1 MSEQAA
7 GDRNRPEDA
16 VIVEEKLTNIMG
28 DAITKKYTKGKFL
41 GKGGFAKCYEFTNME
56 NNKVMA
62 AKIIPKSTL
71 KKSRHRQKLLS
82 EIKIHRGLTHPN
94 IVKFEHVFEDNENVY
109 ILLEMCTNQTLN
121 DLCKRR
127 KRLTEFEAQY
137 YIYQIVG
144 ALKYLQKNRVI
155 HRDLKLGNLFLNDK
169 LEIKLGDFGLA
180 AKLDFDNEK
189 RHTVCGTPNYLAPE
203 VLSNKTGH
211 GYEVDVWSLGVVLYA
226 LVVGKPPF
234 ETPEVKMTYEKIKK
248 VMYTFPENIPLTENV
263 KNLITKIFIAD
274 PSKRPTLDQILEH
287 PFLNNGVGIPKTMH
301 ISTLAMAPN
310 KKMIDEMLAK
320 DHAVGA
326 PVKQPTQFIDSNLNS
341 KTDLAR
347 SGTSGVNP
355 IRPSTGPV
363 ITATGDDG
371 QGNEIYVK
379 KWVDYSS
386 KYGLGYLLSNG
397 NVGVFFNDCTK
408 IIYDCKRDVFEY
420 LERKN
425 NDRQDIMTTW
435 TVKEYPKDLHK
446 KVTLLLH
453 FRSYLENIKA
463 AATAPTDNA
472 QEVPQSLRQPPM
484 IYLKKWMKTRHASL
498 LRLSNKIVQVAFL
511 DNTEIILSSESRLV
525 TFVNKKGERTKC
537 PITSAL
543 DSENQDLTKRLKYTK
558 EILTLMLNNNRTSGT
573 GGNVNQISNNLN
585 L

>member
-1 MSEQAA
+1 MTDNGM
-7 GDRNRPEDA
+7 GDNKKADD
-16 VIVEEKLTNIMG
+16 VQIVEEKIANIMG
-28 DAITKKYTKGKFL
+28 EPLIKKYTKGKFL

-56 NNKVMA
+56 NGKVMA
-62 AKIIPKSTL
+62 AKIIPKVTL

-137 YIYQIVG
+137 YLFQIVG
-144 ALKYLQKNRVI
+144 SLKYLQKNRVI

-203 VLSNKTGH
+203 VLSNKAGH

-248 VMYTFPENIPLTENV
+248 VIYAFPEQIPLTENV
-263 KNLITKIFIAD
+263 KNLITKIFNVD

-287 PFLNNGVGIPKTMH
+287 PFLNNGVNIPKVMH

-310 KKMIDEMLAK
+310 KKMIEEMLQK
-320 DHAVGA
+320 DNQ
-326 PVKQPTQFIDSNLNS
+326 PKQSQIISS
-341 KTDLAR
+341 
-347 SGTSGVNP
+347 
-355 IRPSTGPV
+355 
-363 ITATGDDG
+363 TATSKVDFGKSNTEINKQKGTYGSQIGISPNDENG
-371 QGNEIYVK
+371 NNEIYVK

-408 IIYDCKRDVFEY
+408 IIYDTKRDIFEY

-425 NDRQDIMTTW
+425 NDKTDVLTSW
-435 TVKEYPKDLHK
+435 TVKMYPKELHK

-453 FRSYLENIKA
+453 FRSYLEGIRA
-463 AATAPTDNA
+463 ITTSPTDNA
-472 QEVPQSLRQPPM
+472 DEVPPSQRQSPM

-511 DNTEIILSSESRLV
+511 DNTEIILSSESKLV
-525 TFVNKKGERTKC
+525 TFVNKKGERVKC
-537 PITSAL
+537 PIATAL
-543 DSENQDLTKRLKYTK
+543 DSENTDLTKRLKYTK
-558 EILTLMLNNNRTSGT
+558 EILTLMLNNNRN
-573 GGNVNQISNNLN
+573 GNTNPNIVNSNLN

>member
-1 MSEQAA
+1 MADQNA
-7 GDRNRPEDA
+7 DRNRLDDV
-16 VIVEEKLTNIMG
+16 VIVEEKLVNIMG
-28 DAITKKYTKGKFL
+28 DPLIKKYTKGKFL
-41 GKGGFAKCYEFTNME
+41 GKGGFAKCYEFTSME
-56 NNKVMA
+56 TNKVLA
-62 AKIIPKSTL
+62 AKIIPKVTL

-82 EIKIHRGLTHPN
+82 EIKIHRGLNHPT
-94 IVKFEHVFEDNENVY
+94 IVKFEHVFEDNDNVY

-137 YIYQIVG
+137 YVYQIVS

-189 RHTVCGTPNYLAPE
+189 RHTICGTPNYLAPE
-203 VLSNKTGH
+203 VLSSKSGH

-248 VMYTFPENIPLTENV
+248 VVYSFPEQIPLSENV
-263 KNLITKIFIAD
+263 KNLITKIFVAD
-274 PSKRPTLDQILEH
+274 PSKRPTLDQIMEH

-310 KKMIDEMLAK
+310 KKTIDEMLAK
-320 DHAVGA
+320 ESVVAPKAPTPASLNVNSQFDLGKSAPSNIKSKGPTGSMIGGSIVG
-326 PVKQPTQFIDSNLNS
+326 
-341 KTDLAR
+341 
-347 SGTSGVNP
+347 
-355 IRPSTGPV
+355 
-363 ITATGDDG
+363 GDDG

-408 IIYDCKRDVFEY
+408 VIYDSRRDVFEY
-420 LERKN
+420 LERRN
-425 NDRQDIMTTW
+425 NDRQDVLTSW
-435 TVKEYPKDLHK
+435 TLKVYPKELHK

-453 FRSYLENIKA
+453 FRSYLEGIKA
-463 AATAPTDNA
+463 ITTAPTENA
-472 QEVPQSLRQPPM
+472 EEVPVSQRQAPM
-484 IYLKKWMKTRHASL
+484 VYLKKWMKTKHASL

-511 DNTEIILSSESRLV
+511 DNTEIILSSESKLV
-525 TFVNKKGERTKC
+525 TFVNKKGERIKC
-537 PITSAL
+537 PIVNAL
-543 DSENQDLTKRLKYTK
+543 DSENTDLTKRLKYTK
-558 EILTLMLNNNRTSGT
+558 EILTLMLNNNRN
-573 GGNVNQISNNLN
+573 GNGVANNAPNLN

>member
-1 MSEQAA
+1 
-7 GDRNRPEDA
+7 
-16 VIVEEKLTNIMG
+16 
-28 DAITKKYTKGKFL
+28 
-41 GKGGFAKCYEFTNME
+41 ME
-56 NNKVMA
+56 TGKVMA
-62 AKIIPKSTL
+62 AKIIPKATL

-82 EIKIHRGLTHPN
+82 EIKIHRGLVHPN

-203 VLSNKTGH
+203 VLSNKSGH

-226 LVVGKPPF
+226 LVIGRPPF

-248 VMYTFPENIPLTENV
+248 VIYQFPEAVPLSDNV
-263 KNLITKIFIAD
+263 KNLISKIFNVE

-287 PFLNNGVGIPKTMH
+287 PFLNNGIRVAKIMH

-310 KKMIDEMLAK
+310 NKMIEDMLAK
-320 DHAVGA
+320 ESLQKSGPTMMASSVGSNIIISSSIIAQSRVTKGFTA
-326 PVKQPTQFIDSNLNS
+326 PQT
-341 KTDLAR
+341 
-347 SGTSGVNP
+347 TSGVSDENQ
-355 IRPSTGPV
+355 S
-363 ITATGDDG
+363 
-371 QGNEIYVK
+371 EIFVK

-408 IIYDCKRDVFEY
+408 IIYDIKRDIFEY
-420 LERKN
+420 LERRN
-425 NDRQDIMTTW
+425 LDRVDVLTSYTLS
-435 TVKEYPKDLHK
+435 TYPKELQK

-453 FRSYLENIKA
+453 FRSYLEGVKA
-463 AATAPTDNA
+463 ITTNPLADPV
-472 QEVPQSLRQPPM
+472 EVPASQRIAPM
-484 IYLKKWMKTRHASL
+484 IYLKKWMKTKHASL

-511 DNTEIILSSESRLV
+511 DNTEIILSSESKLV

-537 PITSAL
+537 PISSAL
-543 DSENQDLTKRLKYTK
+543 ESENTDLTKRLKYTK
-558 EILTLMLNNNRTSGT
+558 EILTLMLNNNRN
-573 GGNVNQISNNLN
+573 GNTTAKLLNSNLN

>member
-1 MSEQAA
+1 MADIGSS
-7 GDRNRPEDA
+7 DNRRTDD
-16 VIVEEKLTNIMG
+16 VIIVEEKISNIMG
-28 DAITKKYTKGKFL
+28 EPLIKKYTKGKFL

-82 EIKIHRGLTHPN
+82 EIKIHRGLSYVN
-94 IVKFEHVFEDNENVY
+94 VVKFEHVFEDNENVY

-137 YIYQIVG
+137 YLYQIVG
-144 ALKYLQKNRVI
+144 SLKYLQKNRVI
-155 HRDLKLGNLFLNDK
+155 HRDLKLGNLFLSDK

-203 VLSNKTGH
+203 VLSNKAGH
-211 GYEVDVWSLGVVLYA
+211 GYEVDIWSLGVVLYA
-226 LVVGKPPF
+226 MVVGKPPF

-248 VMYTFPENIPLTENV
+248 VIYQFPEQVPLSDNV
-263 KNLITKIFIAD
+263 KNLITKIFVAD

-287 PFLNNGVGIPKTMH
+287 PFLNNGVNVPKVMH
-301 ISTLAMAPN
+301 ISTLAMAPD
-310 KKMIDEMLAK
+310 KKMIENMLAK
-320 DHAVGA
+320 DVAQKPAQQMFNSTAFSNGEFGKSGA
-326 PVKQPTQFIDSNLNS
+326 IISKQNKDPFGSRTGNPGEESV
-341 KTDLAR
+341 
-347 SGTSGVNP
+347 TS
-355 IRPSTGPV
+355 
-363 ITATGDDG
+363 
-371 QGNEIYVK
+371 EIYVK

-408 IIYDCKRDVFEY
+408 IIYDTKRDVFEY
-420 LERKN
+420 LERRN
-425 NDRQDIMTTW
+425 NEKMDILQSW
-435 TVKEYPKDLHK
+435 TIKMYPKELHK

-453 FRSYLENIKA
+453 FRSYLEGIRA
-463 AATAPTDNA
+463 ITTQATDNA
-472 QEVPQSLRQPPM
+472 EEYPQSLRQAPM

-511 DNTEIILSSESRLV
+511 DNTEIILSSESKLV
-525 TFVNKKGERTKC
+525 TFVNKKGERVKC
-537 PITSAL
+537 PIASAL
-543 DSENQDLTKRLKYTK
+543 DSDNTDLTKRLKYTK
-558 EILTLMLNNNRTSGT
+558 EILTLMLNNNKNGNGGT
-573 GGNVNQISNNLN
+573 NIVNSNLN

>member
-1 MSEQAA
+1 MTDTGNA
-7 GDRNRPEDA
+7 DNRRTDD
-16 VIVEEKLTNIMG
+16 VIIVEEKISNIMG
-28 DAITKKYTKGKFL
+28 EPLIKKYTKGKFL

-82 EIKIHRGLTHPN
+82 EIKIHRGLSYVH

-137 YIYQIVG
+137 YLYQIVG
-144 ALKYLQKNRVI
+144 SLKYLQKNRVI
-155 HRDLKLGNLFLNDK
+155 HRDLKLGNLFLSDK

-203 VLSNKTGH
+203 VLSNKAGH

-226 LVVGKPPF
+226 MVVGKPPF
-234 ETPEVKMTYEKIKK
+234 ETQDVKMTYEKIKK
-248 VMYTFPENIPLTENV
+248 VIYQFPEQIPLSDNV
-263 KNLITKIFIAD
+263 KNLITKIFNVD

-287 PFLNNGVGIPKTMH
+287 PFLNNGVNVPKVMH
-301 ISTLAMAPN
+301 ISTLAMAPT
-310 KKMIDEMLAK
+310 KKAIEDMLAK
-320 DHAVGA
+320 DVNQKLAQQPFNSTTMSNADFGKSGAIISKQNKDPFGSRIGNVG
-326 PVKQPTQFIDSNLNS
+326 DES
-341 KTDLAR
+341 
-347 SGTSGVNP
+347 VN
-355 IRPSTGPV
+355 
-363 ITATGDDG
+363 
-371 QGNEIYVK
+371 NEIYVK

-408 IIYDCKRDVFEY
+408 IIYDTKRDVFEY
-420 LERKN
+420 LERRN
-425 NDRQDIMTTW
+425 NEKTDILQSW
-435 TVKEYPKDLHK
+435 TIKTYPKDLHK

-453 FRSYLENIKA
+453 FRSYLEGIRA
-463 AATAPTDNA
+463 ITTQATDNA
-472 QEVPQSLRQPPM
+472 EEYPQSLRLPPM

-511 DNTEIILSSESRLV
+511 DNTEIILSSESKLV
-525 TFVNKKGERTKC
+525 TFVNKKGERVKC
-537 PITSAL
+537 PIASAL
-543 DSENQDLTKRLKYTK
+543 DSDNTDLTKRLKYTK
-558 EILTLMLNNNRTSGT
+558 EILTLMLNNNKNGNGGT
-573 GGNVNQISNNLN
+573 NIVNSNLN

>member
-1 MSEQAA
+1 MAEANNSEN
-7 GDRNRPEDA
+7 GKKLDD
-16 VIVEEKLTNIMG
+16 VIYVEEKIANIMG
-28 DAITKKYTKGKFL
+28 DPLIKKYTKGKFL
-41 GKGGFAKCYEFTNME
+41 GKGGFAKCYEFTNLE
-56 NNKVMA
+56 TNKVMA
-62 AKIIPKSTL
+62 AKIIPKATL

-82 EIKIHRGLTHPN
+82 EIKIHRGLNHPN

-137 YIYQIVG
+137 YMYQIVG
-144 ALKYLQKNRVI
+144 SLKYLQKNRVI

-203 VLSNKTGH
+203 VLSNKAGH

-226 LVVGKPPF
+226 MVVGKPPF

-248 VMYTFPENIPLTENV
+248 VIYQFPEQIPLSENV
-263 KNLITKIFIAD
+263 KNLITKIFNVE

-287 PFLNNGVGIPKTMH
+287 PFLNNGIGVPKVMH

-310 KKMIDEMLAK
+310 KKMIEDMLAK
-320 DHAVGA
+320 EPQPKV
-326 PVKQPTQFIDSNLNS
+326 PTQLGVSNTASNVDFGKS
-341 KTDLAR
+341 VTSMQKNYKGPYG
-347 SGTSGVNP
+347 SQVGTNP
-355 IRPSTGPV
+355 SEENPN
-363 ITATGDDG
+363 
-371 QGNEIYVK
+371 NEIYVK

-408 IIYDCKRDVFEY
+408 IIYDTRRDVFEY
-420 LERKN
+420 FERRN
-425 NDRQDIMTTW
+425 NDRVDVLTSW
-435 TVKEYPKDLHK
+435 TLKIYPKDLHK

-453 FRSYLENIKA
+453 FRSYLEGIKA
-463 AATAPTDNA
+463 ITTTPTENA
-472 QEVPQSLRQPPM
+472 EEFPQNQRIPPM
-484 IYLKKWMKTRHASL
+484 VYLKKWMKTKHASL

-511 DNTEIILSSESRLV
+511 DNTEIILSSESKLV
-525 TFVNKKGERTKC
+525 TFVNKKGERVKC
-537 PITSAL
+537 PIASAL
-543 DSENQDLTKRLKYTK
+543 DSENTDLTKRLKYTK
-558 EILTLMLNNNRTSGT
+558 EILTLMLNNKTNGT
-573 GGNVNQISNNLN
+573 GNTNIMNSNLQ

>member
-1 MSEQAA
+1 MTDQTAT
-7 GDRNRPEDA
+7 DKNKLDDV
-16 VIVEEKLTNIMG
+16 VIVEEKMVNIMG
-28 DAITKKYTKGKFL
+28 DPLIKKFTKGKFL
-41 GKGGFAKCYEFTNME
+41 GKGGFAKCYEFTSMD

-62 AKIIPKSTL
+62 AKIIPKATL

-82 EIKIHRGLTHPN
+82 EIKIHRGLTHSSV
-94 IVKFEHVFEDNENVY
+94 VKFEHVFEDNENVY

-137 YIYQIVG
+137 YIYQIVS

-189 RHTVCGTPNYLAPE
+189 RHTICGTPNYLAPE
-203 VLSNKTGH
+203 VLSSKSGH
-211 GYEVDVWSLGVVLYA
+211 GYEVDIWSLGVVLYA

-248 VMYTFPENIPLTENV
+248 VIYAFPEQISLSVNV
-263 KNLITKIFIAD
+263 KNLITKIFVAD
-274 PSKRPTLDQILEH
+274 PSKRPTLDQIMEH
-287 PFLNNGVGIPKTMH
+287 PFLNNGVGVPKTMH

-310 KKMIDEMLAK
+310 KKMIDEMLSREPVVPLKGTQISASNVNSNFDLGKSGQSGIKAK
-320 DHAVGA
+320 NQTGSIVG
-326 PVKQPTQFIDSNLNS
+326 
-341 KTDLAR
+341 
-347 SGTSGVNP
+347 GTTVGN
-355 IRPSTGPV
+355 
-363 ITATGDDG
+363 DDG

-408 IIYDCKRDVFEY
+408 IIYDARRDVFEY
-420 LERKN
+420 LERRN
-425 NDRQDIMTTW
+425 NDRQDILTSW
-435 TVKEYPKDLHK
+435 TLKIYPKELHK

-453 FRSYLENIKA
+453 FRSYLEGIKA
-463 AATAPTDNA
+463 ITTAPTDNA
-472 QEVPQSLRQPPM
+472 EEVAASQRQTPM
-484 IYLKKWMKTRHASL
+484 VYLKKWMKTKHASL

-511 DNTEIILSSESRLV
+511 DNTEIILSSESKLV
-525 TFVNKKGERTKC
+525 TFVNKKGERIKC
-537 PITSAL
+537 PIASAL
-543 DSENQDLTKRLKYTK
+543 DSENTDLTKRLKYTK
-558 EILTLMLNNNRTSGT
+558 EILTLMLNNNRNGT
-573 GGNVNQISNNLN
+573 GNVNIMNPNLN

>member
-1 MSEQAA
+1 MTDSAI
-7 GDRNRPEDA
+7 DKNKMDDV
-16 VIVEEKLTNIMG
+16 VIVEEKLVNIMG
-28 DAITKKYTKGKFL
+28 DPLIKKYTKGKFL
-41 GKGGFAKCYEFTNME
+41 GKGGFAKVYEFTSME

-62 AKIIPKSTL
+62 AKIIPKATL

-82 EIKIHRGLTHPN
+82 EIKIHRGLVHST

-137 YIYQIVG
+137 YIYQIVN

-189 RHTVCGTPNYLAPE
+189 RHTICGTPNYLAPE
-203 VLSNKTGH
+203 VLSSKSGH

-248 VMYTFPENIPLTENV
+248 VIYSFPEQIPLSENV
-263 KNLITKIFIAD
+263 KNLITKIFVAD

-287 PFLNNGVGIPKTMH
+287 PFLNNGVGVPKTMH

-310 KKMIDEMLAK
+310 KKTIDDMLAK
-320 DHAVGA
+320 ETAVPAKNNPLSASNINSQFELGKSG
-326 PVKQPTQFIDSNLNS
+326 PSNVKSKVPTGSIL
-341 KTDLAR
+341 
-347 SGTSGVNP
+347 GT
-355 IRPSTGPV
+355 TG
-363 ITATGDDG
+363 GDDG

-397 NVGVFFNDCTK
+397 NIGVFFNDCTK
-408 IIYDCKRDVFEY
+408 VIYDSKRDVFEY
-420 LERKN
+420 LERRN
-425 NDRQDIMTTW
+425 NDRQDILTSW
-435 TVKEYPKDLHK
+435 TLKIYPKELHK

-453 FRSYLENIKA
+453 FRSYLEGIKA
-463 AATAPTDNA
+463 INTAPSDNA
-472 QEVPQSLRQPPM
+472 EEVPVSQRQAPM
-484 IYLKKWMKTRHASL
+484 VYLKKWMKTKHASL

-511 DNTEIILSSESRLV
+511 DNTEIILSSESKLV
-525 TFVNKKGERTKC
+525 TFVNKKGERIKC
-537 PITSAL
+537 PIVNAL
-543 DSENQDLTKRLKYTK
+543 DSENTDLTKRLKYTK
-558 EILTLMLNNNRTSGT
+558 EILTLMLNNNRNGSANNNMGP
-573 GGNVNQISNNLN
+573 NLN

>member
-1 MSEQAA
+1 MTDAA
-7 GDRNRPEDA
+7 AADKNKLDD
-16 VIVEEKLTNIMG
+16 VVVVEEKLVNIMG
-28 DAITKKYTKGKFL
+28 DPIIKKYTKGKFL
-41 GKGGFAKCYEFTNME
+41 GKGGFAKCYEFTSME

-62 AKIIPKSTL
+62 AKIIPKATL

-82 EIKIHRGLTHPN
+82 EIKIHRGLNHPN

-137 YIYQIVG
+137 YIFQIVG
-144 ALKYLQKNRVI
+144 SLKYLQKNRVI

-189 RHTVCGTPNYLAPE
+189 RHTICGTPNYLAPE
-203 VLSNKTGH
+203 VLSSKSGH

-248 VMYTFPENIPLTENV
+248 VIYSFPEQISLSENV
-263 KNLITKIFIAD
+263 KNLITKIFVAD

-310 KKMIDEMLAK
+310 KKMIDEMLSRETM
-320 DHAVGA
+320 A
-326 PVKQPTQFIDSNLNS
+326 PIKPT
-341 KTDLAR
+341 A
-347 SGTSGVNP
+347 
-355 IRPSTGPV
+355 
-363 ITATGDDG
+363 ITASNANSNFDLGKSGASGIKPKNQTGSMVGGNVTGGDDG

-408 IIYDCKRDVFEY
+408 IIYDAKRDVFEY
-420 LERKN
+420 LERRN
-425 NDRQDIMTTW
+425 NDRQDVLTSYTLK
-435 TVKEYPKDLHK
+435 VYPKELHK

-453 FRSYLENIKA
+453 FRSYLEGIKA
-463 AATAPTDNA
+463 ITTAPSDNA
-472 QEVPQSLRQPPM
+472 EEVPVSQRQPPM
-484 IYLKKWMKTRHASL
+484 VYLKKWMKTKHASL

-511 DNTEIILSSESRLV
+511 DNTEIILSSESKLV
-525 TFVNKKGERTKC
+525 TFVNKKGERIKC
-537 PITSAL
+537 PIASAL
-543 DSENQDLTKRLKYTK
+543 DSDNSDLTKRLKYTK
-558 EILTLMLNNNRTSGT
+558 EILTLMLNNSRSGT
-573 GGNVNQISNNLN
+573 GNANIMNSNLN

>member
-1 MSEQAA
+1 MTDSQL
-7 GDRNRPEDA
+7 PENSKKLEDLI
-16 VIVEEKLTNIMG
+16 IVEEKIANIMG
-28 DAITKKYTKGKFL
+28 DPIIKKYTKGKFL

-82 EIKIHRGLTHPN
+82 EIKIHRGLNHPN

-109 ILLEMCTNQTLN
+109 ILLEMCTSQTLN

-144 ALKYLQKNRVI
+144 SLKYLQKNRVI
-155 HRDLKLGNLFLNDK
+155 HRDLKLGNLFLSDK

-203 VLSNKTGH
+203 VLTNKAGH

-248 VMYTFPENIPLTENV
+248 VIYQFPEQVPLSDNV
-263 KNLITKIFIAD
+263 KNLITKIFNVD
-274 PSKRPTLDQILEH
+274 PAKRPTLDQILEH
-287 PFLNNGVGIPKTMH
+287 PFLNNGVGIPKLMH

-310 KKMIDEMLAK
+310 KKMIEDMLAK
-320 DHAVGA
+320 DPQAKSSPPMTA
-326 PVKQPTQFIDSNLNS
+326 SNTFS
-341 KTDLAR
+341 TFDIGK
-347 SGTSGVNP
+347 SGTVASKNTKGP
-355 IRPSTGPV
+355 YGSQITGNGSED
-363 ITATGDDG
+363 T
-371 QGNEIYVK
+371 QYNEIYVK

-408 IIYDCKRDVFEY
+408 IIYDTRRDIFEY
-420 LERKN
+420 LERRN
-425 NDRQDIMTTW
+425 NDRTDFLTSW
-435 TVKEYPKDLHK
+435 TLKVYPKDLHK

-453 FRSYLENIKA
+453 FRSYLEGIKA
-463 AATAPTDNA
+463 ITTVPTDNA
-472 QEVPQSLRQPPM
+472 EEVHQTQRTAPM
-484 IYLKKWMKTRHASL
+484 TYLKKWMKTKHASL

-511 DNTEIILSSESRLV
+511 DNTEIILSSESKLV
-525 TFVNKKGERTKC
+525 TFVNKKGERVKC
-537 PITSAL
+537 PIASAL
-543 DSENQDLTKRLKYTK
+543 DSENTDLTKRLKYTK
-558 EILTLMLNNNRTSGT
+558 EILTLMLTNNRNGT
-573 GGNVNQISNNLN
+573 PNTNIISSNPNL
-585 L
+585 

>member
-1 MSEQAA
+1 MSEQGT
-7 GDRNRPEDA
+7 GDRNRPDDA

-28 DAITKKYTKGKFL
+28 DAIVKKYTKGKFL

-94 IVKFEHVFEDNENVY
+94 VVKFEHVFEDNENVY

-180 AKLDFDNEK
+180 AKLDFDSEK

-203 VLSNKTGH
+203 VLSNKSGH

-234 ETPEVKMTYEKIKK
+234 ETPEVKMTYDKIKK
-248 VMYTFPENIPLTENV
+248 VMYTFPEQIPLTENV
-263 KNLITKIFIAD
+263 KNLITKIFVAD

-320 DHAVGA
+320 DPVVGPA
-326 PVKQPTQFIDSNLNS
+326 PKATPQLVDSNMNS
-341 KTDLAR
+341 NFDLAR

-355 IRPSTGPV
+355 PRPNTGQV
-363 ITATGDDG
+363 ITSSTDDG

-408 IIYDCKRDVFEY
+408 IIYDSRRDVFEY
-420 LERKN
+420 LERRN
-425 NDRQDIMTTW
+425 NDRQDVLTTW

-463 AATAPTDNA
+463 VATAPTENA
-472 QEVPQSLRQPPM
+472 QEVAPSQRQAPM

-525 TFVNKKGERTKC
+525 TFVNKKGVRTKC
-537 PITSAL
+537 PITNAL
-543 DSENQDLTKRLKYTK
+543 DSDNPDLTKRLKYTK
-558 EILTLMLNNNRTSGT
+558 EILTLMLNNNRNP
-573 GGNVNQISNNLN
+573 GGNVNAINTNLN

>member
-1 MSEQAA
+1 MSNNENSQA
-7 GDRNRPEDA
+7 PDA
-16 VIVEEKLTNIMG
+16 VIIEEKIANIMG
-28 DAITKKYTKGKFL
+28 DPLIKKYAKGKFL
-41 GKGGFAKCYEFTNME
+41 GKGGFAKCYEFTSLE
-56 NNKVMA
+56 NSKIMA
-62 AKIIPKSTL
+62 AKIIPKGTL

-82 EIKIHRGLTHPN
+82 EIKIHRGLSHAH

-137 YIYQIVG
+137 YLFQIVS
-144 ALKYLQKNRVI
+144 ALKHLQKNRII

-203 VLSNKTGH
+203 VLSNKAGH

-226 LVVGKPPF
+226 MVVGKPPF

-248 VMYTFPENIPLTENV
+248 VIYSFPEQVSLSENV
-263 KNLITKIFIAD
+263 KHLITQIFNAD

-287 PFLNNGVGIPKTMH
+287 PFLNNGVNIPKFMH

-310 KKMIDEMLAK
+310 KKMIEDMLSKETQNKVSPNLLAS
-320 DHAVGA
+320 GA
-326 PVKQPTQFIDSNLNS
+326 SNFDINS
-341 KTDLAR
+341 GLKFSKNTK
-347 SGTSGVNP
+347 
-355 IRPSTGPV
+355 GPYGSQ
-363 ITATGDDG
+363 ISPNDDAS
-371 QGNEIYVK
+371 NSEIYVK

-408 IIYDCKRDVFEY
+408 VIYDPRRDVFEY
-420 LERKN
+420 LERKTS
-425 NDRQDIMTTW
+425 DRMDLMTTW
-435 TVKEYPKDLHK
+435 TLRSYPKELHK

-453 FRSYLENIKA
+453 FRSYLEGVKA
-463 AATAPTDNA
+463 ATTNPTDNA
-472 QEVPQSLRQPPM
+472 EEVPPSQRISPM
-484 IYLKKWMKTRHASL
+484 IYLKKWMKTKHASL

-511 DNTEIILSSESRLV
+511 DNTEIILSSESKLV
-525 TFVNKKGERTKC
+525 TFVNKKGERERR
-537 PITSAL
+537 PIASAL
-543 DSENQDLTKRLKYTK
+543 DSENPDLTKRLKYTK
-558 EILTLMLNNNRTSGT
+558 EILTLMLTNNRN
-573 GGNVNQISNNLN
+573 GNQANHNMMSSNINLN
-585 L
+585 

>member
-1 MSEQAA
+1 MTDSQLADNA
-7 GDRNRPEDA
+7 KKLDDLI
-16 VIVEEKLTNIMG
+16 IVEEKIANIMG
-28 DAITKKYTKGKFL
+28 DPLIKKYTKGKFL

-62 AKIIPKSTL
+62 AKIIPKATL

-82 EIKIHRGLTHPN
+82 EIKIHRGLSHPN

-137 YIYQIVG
+137 YMYQIVNS
-144 ALKYLQKNRVI
+144 LKYLQKNRVI
-155 HRDLKLGNLFLNDK
+155 HRDLKLGNLFLSDK

-203 VLSNKTGH
+203 VLSNKAGH

-234 ETPEVKMTYEKIKK
+234 ETPEVKMTYERIKK
-248 VMYTFPENIPLTENV
+248 VIYQFPEQVPLSDNV
-263 KNLITKIFIAD
+263 KNLITKIFNVD

-287 PFLNNGVGIPKTMH
+287 PFLNNGVGVPKLMH

-310 KKMIDEMLAK
+310 KKMIDDMLAK
-320 DHAVGA
+320 EPLPKMASQLMG
-326 PVKQPTQFIDSNLNS
+326 SNINSNYDMGKSNSNILKNNKGPYGSQLNPN
-341 KTDLAR
+341 
-347 SGTSGVNP
+347 GTEEMQN
-355 IRPSTGPV
+355 
-363 ITATGDDG
+363 
-371 QGNEIYVK
+371 NEIYVK

-408 IIYDCKRDVFEY
+408 IIYDTRRDIFEY

-425 NDRQDIMTTW
+425 NDRLDLLTSW
-435 TVKEYPKDLHK
+435 TLKVYPKELHK

-453 FRSYLENIKA
+453 FRSYLEGIKA
-463 AATAPTDNA
+463 INTSPTDNA
-472 QEVPQSLRQPPM
+472 EEVPQTLRTSPM
-484 IYLKKWMKTRHASL
+484 IYLKKWMKTKHASL

-511 DNTEIILSSESRLV
+511 DNTEIILSSESKLV
-525 TFVNKKGERTKC
+525 TYVSKKGERVKC
-537 PITSAL
+537 PIASAL
-543 DSENQDLTKRLKYTK
+543 DSENTDLTKRLKYTK
-558 EILTLMLNNNRTSGT
+558 EILTLMLNNNRN
-573 GGNVNQISNNLN
+573 GNGNANMMNTNLN

>member
-1 MSEQAA
+1 MTDNQNPDNKRAE
-7 GDRNRPEDA
+7 EV
-16 VIVEEKLTNIMG
+16 VIVEEKISNIMG
-28 DAITKKYTKGKFL
+28 EPLIKKYTKGKFL

-62 AKIIPKSTL
+62 AKIIPKATL

-82 EIKIHRGLTHPN
+82 EIKIHRGLTYVN

-127 KRLTEFEAQY
+127 KRLTEFEATY

-144 ALKYLQKNRVI
+144 ALKYLQRNRVI
-155 HRDLKLGNLFLNDK
+155 HRDLKLGNLFLSDK

-203 VLSNKTGH
+203 VLSSKAGH

-226 LVVGKPPF
+226 MVIGKPPF

-248 VMYTFPENIPLTENV
+248 VIYSFPEQISLSENV
-263 KNLITKIFIAD
+263 KNLITKIFNAD

-287 PFLNNGVGIPKTMH
+287 PFLNNGIGVPKIMH

-310 KKMIDEMLAK
+310 KKMIDDMLAK
-320 DHAVGA
+320 DSVQK
-326 PVKQPTQFIDSNLNS
+326 PPQQLLTSTTNSNIDFSKQGTNISKNTKGPMGSQMGISSTEENLN
-341 KTDLAR
+341 
-347 SGTSGVNP
+347 
-355 IRPSTGPV
+355 
-363 ITATGDDG
+363 
-371 QGNEIYVK
+371 NEIYVK

-408 IIYDCKRDVFEY
+408 IIYDTKRDVFEY

-425 NDRQDIMTTW
+425 NEKVDLMQTW
-435 TVKEYPKDLHK
+435 TIKIYPKDLHK

-453 FRSYLENIKA
+453 FRSYLEGVRAINTQA
-463 AATAPTDNA
+463 TDNA
-472 QEVPQSLRQPPM
+472 EEVPPNQRQPPM
-484 IYLKKWMKTRHASL
+484 VYLKKWMKTRHASL

-511 DNTEIILSSESRLV
+511 DNTEIILSSESKLV
-525 TFVNKKGERTKC
+525 TYVNKKGERIKC
-537 PITSAL
+537 PISAAL
-543 DSENQDLTKRLKYTK
+543 DSENTDLTKRLKYTK
-558 EILTLMLNNNRTSGT
+558 EILTLMLNNNRTGT
-573 GGNVNQISNNLN
+573 GGTNIINSNLN

>member
-1 MSEQAA
+1 MIDSELADNA
-7 GDRNRPEDA
+7 KKLDDLI
-16 VIVEEKLTNIMG
+16 IVEEKIANIMG
-28 DAITKKYTKGKFL
+28 DPIIKKYTKGKFL

-56 NNKVMA
+56 NNKIMA
-62 AKIIPKSTL
+62 AKIIPKATL

-82 EIKIHRGLTHPN
+82 EIKIHRGLSHTN
-94 IVKFEHVFEDNENVY
+94 VVKFEHVFEDNENVY

-137 YIYQIVG
+137 YIWQIVTS
-144 ALKYLQKNRVI
+144 LKYLQKNRVI
-155 HRDLKLGNLFLNDK
+155 HRDLKLGNLFLSDK

-203 VLSNKTGH
+203 VLSNKAGH

-234 ETPEVKMTYEKIKK
+234 ETPEVKMTYERIKK
-248 VMYTFPENIPLTENV
+248 VIYQFPEQVPLSDNV
-263 KNLITKIFIAD
+263 KNLITKIFNVD
-274 PSKRPTLDQILEH
+274 PSKRPTLDQIMEH
-287 PFLNNGVGIPKTMH
+287 PFLNNGVGVPKLMH

-310 KKMIDEMLAK
+310 KKMIDDMLAK
-320 DHAVGA
+320 EPLPKVASQLMGSNINSNFEMGKSNSNIMKNYKGPYASQVNSNGFDE
-326 PVKQPTQFIDSNLNS
+326 TQN
-341 KTDLAR
+341 
-347 SGTSGVNP
+347 
-355 IRPSTGPV
+355 
-363 ITATGDDG
+363 
-371 QGNEIYVK
+371 NEIYVK

-408 IIYDCKRDVFEY
+408 VIYDTRRDIFEY

-425 NDRQDIMTTW
+425 NDRVDILTTW
-435 TVKEYPKDLHK
+435 TLKMYPKELHK

-453 FRSYLENIKA
+453 FRSYLEGIKA
-463 AATAPTDNA
+463 INTTASENPE
-472 QEVPQSLRQPPM
+472 EVSQALRTTPM
-484 IYLKKWMKTRHASL
+484 IYLKKWMKTKHASL

-511 DNTEIILSSESRLV
+511 DNTEIILSSESKLV
-525 TFVNKKGERTKC
+525 TYVNKKGERVKC
-537 PITSAL
+537 PIASAL
-543 DSENQDLTKRLKYTK
+543 DSENTDLTKRLKYTK
-558 EILTLMLNNNRTSGT
+558 EILTLMLNNNRN
-573 GGNVNQISNNLN
+573 GNSNTNMMNANLN